1 MKLDVNKI
9 NVEYYSSSI
18 SLFFSSTFFDNL
30 IVGEGRFEQ
39 WMVLL
44 EILGGAK

>member
-18 SLFFSSTFFDNL
+18 STFF
-30 IVGEGRFEQ
+30 Q
-39 WMVLL
+39 VLFW
-44 EILGGAK
+44 